1 MAEKRVNIYQFLDF
15 REFMREYFE
24 QEKLADQSFSLRT
37 FLSKVSHSLSSSGL
51 LSAVLKGTRN
61 LSPALRLRFS
71 QVMGL
76 KDKEAQYFNLLV
88 QFNQAKS
95 MEEKNHHFQQLARFR
110 ESKAKLVSEGQYG
123 LYSKWYYLVVWCYF
137 GLDKNQ
143 KNPQAI
149 ARKITPYLS
158 AAQVEDA
165 IDKLLQLKLI
175 RKTANGYAP
184 SENHVTTEKEVQD
197 MVANHHHKEFIQMA
211 GTMVDAIPPSRR
223 QYNTLVFSISKE
235 SFEIVKERMDAF
247 QEELREILD
256 RDKQENMVCTLSMQL
271 YPNFE
276 SEVSKASVK

>member
-15 REFMREYFE
+15 REFMRAYFE
-24 QEKLADQSFSLRT
+24 QEKLEDQSFSLRT

-76 KDKEAQYFNLLV
+76 KDKEAQYFDLLV

-95 MEEKNHHFQQLARFR
+95 MEEKNHHFQHLARFR

-149 ARKITPYLS
+149 AKKITPYLS

-175 RKTANGYAP
+175 KKTANGYTP

-235 SFEIVKERMDAF
+235 SFEIVKERMEAF

-276 SEVSKASVK
+276 GDVSKATVK